1 MSFTFTTKIKKYE
14 FELYLF
20 ELNNEQIMNHSTF
33 IENGV
38 TLHLYYNDWGHIGT
52 WQSPGY
58 GCVFEK
64 IINATS
70 EDDFQLKG
78 SRVFKKNDVLNYQP
92 SS

>member
-1 MSFTFTTKIKKYE
+1 MSFTFTTKVKKYE

-20 ELNNEQIMNHSTF
+20 ELNNKQIMNHSTF

-78 SRVFKKNDVLNYQP
+78 SRVFKKNDVLKN
-92 SS
+92 